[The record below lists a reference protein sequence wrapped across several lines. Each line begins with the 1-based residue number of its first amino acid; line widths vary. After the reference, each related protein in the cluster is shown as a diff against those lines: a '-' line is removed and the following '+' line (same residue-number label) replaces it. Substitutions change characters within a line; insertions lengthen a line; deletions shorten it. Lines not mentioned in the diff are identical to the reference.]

1 MRAVWARTLTV
12 VSAGVPRVLQTGAVL
27 DVILRS
33 RVSSFESYSTE
44 SQTQEAECRLSLSGI
59 GVRIAR
65 SQECGARP
73 GTEWISRGTQ
83 GPHEVY
89 RGPSW
94 GI

>member
-1 MRAVWARTLTV
+1 M

-44 SQTQEAECRLSLSGI
+44 SQTQKAECRLSLSGI
-59 GVRIAR
+59 GVRMNCAFAR
-65 SQECGARP
+65 MRSASEHGVDLERA
-73 GTEWISRGTQ
+73 Q

-89 RGPSW
+89 SVPSW